1 MRTFTPEELAL
12 VDDVLAARGLPALAQ
27 QPQPEQVAWQVLS
40 EVVDSELTCDGVERV
55 DSATLDSFERL
66 MACAETAP
74 R

>member
-12 VDDVLAARGLPALAQ
+12 VDDVLAARGRPALSQ
-27 QPQPEQVAWQVLS
+27 QPQPEQVVWQVLS
-40 EVVDSELTCDGVERV
+40 EVVDSELTCDGIERV

-66 MACAETAP
+66 MACAEQAP